1 MLFSYRGAGKGSNVW
16 AVCELEAKVLS
27 RAGTCKFLPFEPVV
41 SPRLSAAWP
50 WVALAGAPRRW
61 GRARGSLTSFA
72 PCALGCSPSHV
83 TVYSEYGVDVFD
95 VRTMEWVQTIG
106 LRRVRPGAGRGG
118 LLPAAASP
126 LPSCP
131 PPSPQIRPLN
141 ADGTLN
147 LLSCEPP
154 RLIYFKSKFAGEAAA
169 AAAGGRG
176 GPRGTGGRAARSHRV
191 VPVPAGTALNV
202 PDTSDNSK
210 KQMLR
215 TRSKRRFVFKVP
227 EEERLQQRR

>member
-1 MLFSYRGAGKGSNVW
+1 MWKS
-16 AVCELEAKVLS
+16 
-27 RAGTCKFLPFEPVV
+27 LPFEPVV

-50 WVALAGAPRRW
+50 WVAPAGAPRRW

-106 LRRVRPGAGRGG
+106 LRRVRPGAGRAGQP
-118 LLPAAASP
+118 PAGAASP
-126 LPSCP
+126 LPSLST
-131 PPSPQIRPLN
+131 SPQIRPLN

-154 RLIYFKSKFAGEAAA
+154 RLIYFKSKFAGESGRRTERGGARVAP
-169 AAAGGRG
+169 AGGPPG
-176 GPRGTGGRAARSHRV
+176 ATGVVPRSHRDS
-191 VPVPAGTALNV
+191 PQRARH
-202 PDTSDNSK
+202 
-210 KQMLR
+210 LR
-215 TRSKRRFVFKVP
+215 
-227 EEERLQQRR
+227 